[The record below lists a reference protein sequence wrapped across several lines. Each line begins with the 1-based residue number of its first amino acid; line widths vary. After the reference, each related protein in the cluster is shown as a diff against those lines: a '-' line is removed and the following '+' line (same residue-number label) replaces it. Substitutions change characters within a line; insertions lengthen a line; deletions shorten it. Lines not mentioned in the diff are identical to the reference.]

1 MAGYVTLRGSDDPQD
16 EGLLG
21 GTSSH
26 AGEDWKARL
35 ATMGKKMGESM
46 NAVGGKLTE
55 SMTEIGDK
63 MKNIFHTPTL
73 AERLV
78 EEATDEILI
87 SPDWGRNLLICDL
100 VNSGKLPGGE
110 TVRAIKKQLGSRN
123 SHVQMLALA
132 LLEMA
137 VKNCSSLFSDV
148 ANERVL
154 DDMVRVADEPHSAA
168 QLREK
173 VLKMIEAWGEST
185 EELRYL
191 PVFEE
196 TYKSLKMRGVVF
208 PPRDAES
215 LAPIFTPPASVPPAA
230 VQAAHALLESVEGQ
244 MANEVAPPGVSMV
257 PRPEGGHM
265 VVFDSKEIFE
275 ISRNSVELLGTVLSS
290 APPEQV
296 LTDEVVPAL
305 AAQCRAAK
313 SSLLRLIEHENSNSE
328 APSETLLFEAL
339 SLNDDI
345 DKVLEK
351 LAELRKQASA
361 AAGGAVAGAGAGV
374 GDAAAAAAAAEQPAG
389 AAATAVPP
397 VVPPPAAAFL
407 TMDEEE
413 EGGAG
418 GLVRNRGGGD
428 RRAGMS
434 EEERELAELDEMV
447 FGRKEGAGTGG
458 AGGAGAAGESTQS
471 GAGKKEEDDLI
482 VF

>member
-1 MAGYVTLRGSDDPQD
+1 MAGYVSLRGSDDPQD

-26 AGEDWKARL
+26 AGEDWKVRL

-46 NAVGGKLTE
+46 TAVGGKLTE
-55 SMTEIGDK
+55 SMTEIGGK

-73 AERLV
+73 ADRLV

-100 VNSGKLPGGE
+100 VNSGKLQGGE
-110 TVRAIKKQLGSRN
+110 TVRAIKKQLASRN

-132 LLEMA
+132 LLEMG

-154 DDMVRVADEPHSAA
+154 DDMVRVVDEPGSAA

-173 VLKMIEAWGEST
+173 VLKMIEAWGEAT

-244 MANEVAPPGVSMV
+244 LASEVAPPGVSMV

-313 SSLLRLIEHENSNSE
+313 SSLLRLIEHENSATE

-339 SLNDDI
+339 SLNDDV

-351 LAELRKQASA
+351 LAELRKQGSPNAAS
-361 AAGGAVAGAGAGV
+361 GGAGTGAGAGEGQGAV
-374 GDAAAAAAAAEQPAG
+374 EQPAG

-407 TMDEEE
+407 SMDEEE

-418 GLVRNRGGGD
+418 GLVRNRGGANQRGA
-428 RRAGMS
+428 AGVMS

-447 FGRKEGAGTGG
+447 FGRKEGGGGGSAGAGGG
-458 AGGAGAAGESTQS
+458 AGSTQS
-471 GAGKKEEDDLI
+471 GATKKDEDDLI

>member
-185 EELRYL
+185 EELRASRCAEWSFRPATPSPSHPSSRRPPVCIPHLTYL
-191 PVFEE
+191 NSLTVSLPLHHLYLSEPQNAWSGVSSSRRRVPRTHLHAARQCAALIQPLYFLSLPRSRF
-196 TYKSLKMRGVVF
+196 TFYISQSLKMRGVVF

-328 APSETLLFEAL
+328 APSETLL
-339 SLNDDI
+339 
-345 DKVLEK
+345 
-351 LAELRKQASA
+351 
-361 AAGGAVAGAGAGV
+361 
-374 GDAAAAAAAAEQPAG
+374 
-389 AAATAVPP
+389 
-397 VVPPPAAAFL
+397 
-407 TMDEEE
+407 
-413 EGGAG
+413 
-418 GLVRNRGGGD
+418 
-428 RRAGMS
+428 
-434 EEERELAELDEMV
+434 
-447 FGRKEGAGTGG
+447 KEGAGTGG